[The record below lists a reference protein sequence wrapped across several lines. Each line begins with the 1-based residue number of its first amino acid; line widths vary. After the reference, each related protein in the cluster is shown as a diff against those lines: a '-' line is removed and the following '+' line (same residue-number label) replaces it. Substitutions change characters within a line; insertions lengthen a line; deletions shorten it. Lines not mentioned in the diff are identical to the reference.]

1 MIWAL
6 IFAILAATLGG
17 SPLLLPNID
26 KLAKEHIE
34 DKDRKDKMLL
44 LIKEAQMQRKAF
56 AKTDKKISKELDKVF
71 ALRESSR
78 QDFTILID
86 KWTESREEMQAANR
100 KLIYESQNIVTEQ
113 EWENMKPDFKEG
125 IEKLDKRA
133 TKNKKHLEK
142 AFIKME
148 SKFKKSIKDDERS
161 QKAIQALNAF
171 KVSIYNTMDD
181 YRKQMLDENSIVYEY
196 SVEKQQII
204 DIQYKH
210 SKTLNEALS
219 SYTDLHFTLVE
230 VTTENEWKKLKGKL
244 KLPI

>member
-1 MIWAL
+1 ML
-6 IFAILAATLGG
+6 I
-17 SPLLLPNID
+17 
-26 KLAKEHIE
+26 
-34 DKDRKDKMLL
+34 
-44 LIKEAQMQRKAF
+44 LIKEAQTQRKAF
-56 AKTDKKISKELDKVF
+56 AKKDKKISKEFNKVF

-100 KLIYESQNIVTEQ
+100 KLIHESQNLITEQ
-113 EWENMKPDFKEG
+113 EWEKMKPDFKEG

-133 TKNKKHLEK
+133 TKNKKQLDK

-171 KVSIYNTMDD
+171 KLSVYDIMKL
-181 YRKQMLDENSIVYEY
+181 YREQMLDENSIVYEY

-204 DIQYKH
+204 DIQDKH
-210 SKTLNEALS
+210 SKTLNEVLAI
-219 SYTDLHFTLVE
+219 YTDLHFTLVE